1 HLDLVDVRRVQVGD
15 AVHGVVLI
23 RRVPPG
29 RGGRDRVQVVADRV
43 VADDDAVHDDQGV
56 NRRVDRGD
64 AAQVDLHAA
73 HGGARVRLDQGA
85 GDLPLQRALQRAGR
99 GPVQILEA

>member
-1 HLDLVDVRRVQVGD
+1 PVDRGRRRALQHLDLVDVRRVQVGD

-73 HGGARVRLDQGA
+73 AGGARVRLDQGA
-85 GDLPLQRALQRAGR
+85 GD
-99 GPVQILEA
+99 